1 MLRLTLGLRHY
12 PAAGRYCLYRD
23 SWQDGLSKLKVFDH
37 SFTKNFQQISGNI
50 LNILIVNFH
59 QVNQWLSILVASYII
74 RFHII
79 AVLPYIWNERSLPL
93 RTVDMRALALD
104 LTVRATGHLYPPR
117 ALSGR
122 LQRGWCCSF
131 FVFDF
136 VALLGTIYPAILR
149 HFHSVV
155 ARSFFQQPL
164 SAVSQLSSHCG
175 QRLVVSYWYQRLSS
189 CSRLVS
195 YYHRRLSSCC
205 EGLVGLVVSYLI
217 IASSRSFERPFR
229 GAFGTSRGPERD

>member
-1 MLRLTLGLRHY
+1 MAEHTRRK
-12 PAAGRYCLYRD
+12 LY
-23 SWQDGLSKLKVFDH
+23 
-37 SFTKNFQQISGNI
+37 
-50 LNILIVNFH
+50 
-59 QVNQWLSILVASYII
+59 Y

-104 LTVRATGHLYPPR
+104 LTVRATGHLYPLR

-205 EGLVGLVVSYLI
+205 EGLGVGSQLFDHRIFTFFWKTL
-217 IASSRSFERPFR
+217 SRSFRHKSWT
-229 GAFGTSRGPERD
+229 GARLI